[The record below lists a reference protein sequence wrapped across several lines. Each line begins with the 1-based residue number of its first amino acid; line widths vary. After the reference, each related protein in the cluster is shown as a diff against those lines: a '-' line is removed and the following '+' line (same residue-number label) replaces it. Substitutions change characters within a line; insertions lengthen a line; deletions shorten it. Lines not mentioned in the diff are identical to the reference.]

1 MIFIS
6 AGTVE
11 FPFPRLV
18 SVMYENLLGKKEK
31 VIIQSGYGADLRSQK
46 NITVQQFISLEET
59 IAYYKKARINIS
71 AAGEGSCIL
80 LSQFSKNMFYVVPR
94 MRKYNEH
101 VDDQQ
106 LEIAE
111 YFSKK
116 KFAMVIEDTRSFSS
130 KLDLENRPQSAIKK
144 NDLFANFLAQSLKK
158 KLL

>member
-31 VIIQSGYGADLRSQK
+31 VIIQSGYGADLRSHK
-46 NITVQQFISLEET
+46 NITVQQFISLQET
-59 IAYYKKARINIS
+59 ITYYKKARINIS

-116 KFAMVIEDTRSFSS
+116 KLAMVIEDTRSFSS
-130 KLDLENRPQSAIKK
+130 KLVSQQRLEQANIKS
-144 NDLFANFLAQSLKK
+144 DLFSNSLAMNLVKK
-158 KLL
+158 VL